1 MAIGLRGQ
9 SPLGRDLL
17 VRWRSGVFCDY
28 SQFMV
33 YRNTITST
41 ALIYFFHIFSGI
53 CDLVKCSG
61 NKHCF
66 SKQNGQYDCRC
77 PLEDECPASGEKVCG
92 SDEITYDNECKL
104 KAKACKTPSGLVKIK
119 DGSCGKVNVF
129 STTPCIFDPQSPS
142 LPKAKCVGYLWSF
155 RTFKQR
161 SVRVNGL

>member
-28 SQFMV
+28 SQFMA
-33 YRNTITST
+33 YRNRITLT
-41 ALIYFFHIFSGI
+41 PLIYFFHIFSGI

-119 DGSCGKVNVF
+119 DGSCGKDNVHPTAPPPF
-129 STTPCIFDPQSPS
+129 IFRSFFTHPPYPKRNVLDPSE
-142 LPKAKCVGYLWSF
+142 
-155 RTFKQR
+155 TFEP
-161 SVRVNGL
+161 